1 MYITIDETD
10 RRPFYRQVA
19 DEIKA
24 LIARGE
30 LREGSSLPPVRQVA
44 ADLGVNLNT
53 VAFAYRTLQADSNFK
68 AAIFD
73 MMMPFLEG
81 IDVIRHMRTENRL
94 RRIPVMMIT
103 SESDPKVMIDSF
115 AAGATLYLPKPFT
128 PEQLHSTLG
137 MLFSRRVFA

>member
-1 MYITIDETD
+1 MSFTITQPLV
-10 RRPFYRQVA
+10 RVLVA
-19 DEIKA
+19 DDDPVIRHLVASSVKKA
-24 LIARGE
+24 GYTPVE
-30 LREGSSLPPVRQVA
+30 VTDGRE
-44 ADLGVNLNT
+44 
-53 VAFAYRTLQADSNFK
+53 AYRTLQGDSDFK

-103 SESDPKVMIDSF
+103 SEPDPKVMIDSF

-128 PEQLHSTLG
+128 PEQLHTTLG
-137 MLFSRRVFA
+137 MLFSTRVFA

>member
-1 MYITIDETD
+1 MSFTIKQPML
-10 RRPFYRQVA
+10 RV
-19 DEIKA
+19 
-24 LIARGE
+24 LIADDDPVIRCLVASSVKKAGYIPVE
-30 LREGSSLPPVRQVA
+30 VSDGRE
-44 ADLGVNLNT
+44 
-53 VAFAYRTLQADSNFK
+53 AYRTLQADSDFR

-103 SESDPKVMIDSF
+103 AEPELKLMADSF

-128 PEQLHSTLG
+128 PEQLQTTLG
-137 MLFSRRVFA
+137 MLFSTKLLA

>member
-1 MYITIDETD
+1 MSFTIKQPLL
-10 RRPFYRQVA
+10 RV
-19 DEIKA
+19 
-24 LIARGE
+24 LIADDDPVIRCLVASSVKKAGYIPVE
-30 LREGSSLPPVRQVA
+30 VSDGRE
-44 ADLGVNLNT
+44 
-53 VAFAYRTLQADSNFK
+53 AYRTLQADSDFR

-103 SESDPKVMIDSF
+103 AEPELKLMADSF

-128 PEQLHSTLG
+128 PEQLQTTLG
-137 MLFSRRVFA
+137 MLFSTKLLA